1 MQRKRL
7 LNSFIR
13 NLFVTLSACFLF
25 CLSAVVTQAQT
36 TLPPVLL
43 FDVVTLEA
51 TDPDGGEP
59 NRVPPGQFRPIV
71 LNPVVFTVTRRGPI
85 DFDLPVHYQVS
96 GSAENG
102 VDYEKLPGL
111 VVIPAGSATAT
122 ITVIPWDDDLAEPT
136 ETVAILIES
145 PICAAI
151 FPPPK
156 ECYWVGLPNAAKAVI
171 LDNGAVTSDNFP
183 PKVDIVKPTQGESFP
198 SPADIAI
205 EVQTGDADGY
215 ADFVE
220 FFANGKKIGE
230 SRLVFIVAPKPGTIL
245 THVFQWQGVSPGTYD
260 LTAVAHDDRGAKGQS
275 ATVTIRVSDNRP
287 VDIVTVEATDPDGG
301 EPNRVPPGQLRPIIL
316 NPAVFTVTRKGPID
330 FDLPVY
336 YRLEGT
342 AENGVDYDKLPGLV
356 VIPAGSATATIT
368 VIPWDDDLAEPTE
381 TVAILIESPICAAI
395 FPPPKEC
402 YWVGL
407 PNAAKAVILDNGAV
421 TSDNFPPKVDIVKPM
436 QGQSFSSPAEIVI
449 EVQTGDADGYVPFVE
464 FLANGKKIGESR
476 LEFFVAPKPGTIILH
491 TFQWTGVFPGFYA
504 LTAVA
509 HDDRGATGESSS
521 VMVRVLDDRPL
532 PIVTIEATDPEAAEP
547 RTPSIYEKFAP
558 NRGRFT
564 ITRTGP
570 TTMDLSVFM
579 AFRGSA
585 ENGIDYA
592 QIPEIAVIPAGAFS
606 VDLEVLAINDQRIEK
621 TETVEALLLQPFTL
635 NPLDPVIPTASAQV
649 ISIPPNIPVVVS
661 LFPSY
666 KIGTPSSATVQLLDN
681 GEGPPDTRPV
691 VNIRASDDSATEPA
705 TGEPNKRLLDT
716 GSFTIT
722 RTGANIALPM
732 LVFFGVEGSATEE
745 VDYRALSS
753 SVWIPAG
760 ADSVDLS
767 VVPLFDTLKEA
778 DESVV
783 VRLHP
788 SPIIDPRIL
797 TSADGAGVLPAEYYE
812 VGSSSVAKVVIHDN
826 DLSSENRPP
835 KADITRPI
843 SGAVFTELATL
854 EIEVQTV
861 DVDGYVS
868 FVEFFA
874 GKELIGESRLVW
886 IRQPDPGTVI
896 THSFVWRNVPV
907 GEYVLTAV
915 AHDDRGATSTTAPV
929 TVHVVSAVRMPKVT
943 VVATDAEAAE
953 PTPLPP
959 GVGAAM
965 RPNVAVF
972 TVTREGGDLSLPLV
986 VHYHME
992 GIARNGLDYL
1002 QLPGSVV
1009 IAENTDSADV
1019 TVQAID
1025 DDLVEG
1031 DETVAL
1037 VLDPAICRAVAKP
1050 TPGCYSVGNPG
1061 AAKAIIKDNDPN
1073 DSLPPKIH
1081 LYAIDSIATEGIP
1094 SWGSRNAV
1102 FLVHRTGRTNEAVTV
1117 GLKVTGTATSGKDY
1131 EALPESVTL
1140 PAGERRARLGVVPI
1154 DDREPERIET
1164 VRLELLAAPLTPVR
1178 ALGWPAYLL
1187 ARPYR
1192 AVALILDNDHRL
1204 PPSIH
1209 LPDGT
1214 FHVCIPVRAGASYEV
1229 EVSTDLK
1236 VWSSAGP
1243 ANPVDDIIHYI
1254 DPDSDGSSVKFYRA
1268 VPAPSEQVQ

>member
-13 NLFVTLSACFLF
+13 NLFVTLSACSLF

-36 TLPPVLL
+36 TLPTDPTLLPRVLP
-43 FDVVTLEA
+43 DVVTIEA

-71 LNPVVFTVTRRGPI
+71 LNPVVFTVIRRGPI

-136 ETVAILIES
+136 ETVVILLES
-145 PICAAI
+145 PICPAI

-156 ECYWVGLPNAAKAVI
+156 ECYRVGLQNAAKAVI

-183 PKVDIVKPTQGESFP
+183 PKVDIVKPTQGESFAA
-198 SPADIAI
+198 PADIAI
-205 EVQTGDADGY
+205 EAQTGDADGY

-260 LTAVAHDDRGAKGQS
+260 LTAVAHDDRGA
-275 ATVTIRVSDNRP
+275 
-287 VDIVTVEATDPDGG
+287 
-301 EPNRVPPGQLRPIIL
+301 
-316 NPAVFTVTRKGPID
+316 
-330 FDLPVY
+330 
-336 YRLEGT
+336 
-342 AENGVDYDKLPGLV
+342 
-356 VIPAGSATATIT
+356 
-368 VIPWDDDLAEPTE
+368 
-381 TVAILIESPICAAI
+381 
-395 FPPPKEC
+395 
-402 YWVGL
+402 
-407 PNAAKAVILDNGAV
+407 
-421 TSDNFPPKVDIVKPM
+421 
-436 QGQSFSSPAEIVI
+436 
-449 EVQTGDADGYVPFVE
+449 
-464 FLANGKKIGESR
+464 
-476 LEFFVAPKPGTIILH
+476 
-491 TFQWTGVFPGFYA
+491 
-504 LTAVA
+504 
-509 HDDRGATGESSS
+509 TGESSS
-521 VMVRVLDDRPL
+521 VMVRVLDDQPL
-532 PIVTIEATDPEAAEP
+532 PIVTVEATDPEAAEP

-570 TTMDLSVFM
+570 TNMDLSVFM

-635 NPLDPVIPTASAQV
+635 LTPLDPVIPTASAQV

-705 TGEPNKRLLDT
+705 TAEPNKRLLDI
-716 GSFTIT
+716 GAFTIT
-722 RTGANIALPM
+722 RTGGNTALPM
-732 LVFFGVEGSATEE
+732 LVFFCVEGSATEE
-745 VDYRALSS
+745 VDYLALSS

-767 VVPLFDTLKEA
+767 VVPLFDTLKEG

-788 SPIIDPRIL
+788 SPIIHPPIF
-797 TSADGAGVLPAEYYE
+797 TSADGAGVLPAECYE

-835 KADITRPI
+835 KADIAKPI

-854 EIEVQTV
+854 EIEVRTV

-896 THSFVWRNVPV
+896 THSFVWSNVPA

-915 AHDDRGATSTTAPV
+915 AHDDGGATSATAPV
-929 TVHVVSAVRMPKVT
+929 TVHVVPAVRMPKVT

-953 PTPLPP
+953 PTPLPL

-972 TVTREGGDLSLPLV
+972 TVTREGGDLSVPLV

-1050 TPGCYSVGNPG
+1050 TPGCYSVGDPS

-1081 LYAIDSIATEGIP
+1081 LYAIDPIATEGIP

-1131 EALPESVTL
+1131 KALPESVTL
-1140 PAGERRARLGVVPI
+1140 PAGERRARLVVVPI

-1164 VRLELLAAPLTPVR
+1164 VRLELLAAPLTPVH
-1178 ALGWPAYLL
+1178 AHGWPAYLL

-1204 PPSIH
+1204 PPSVH

-1214 FHVCIPVRAGASYEV
+1214 FHVCIPVRAGANYEV
-1229 EVSTDLK
+1229 EVSTDLE

-1268 VPAPSEQVQ
+1268 VPVPLEQVQ